1 MYERNAIILER
12 YLNKVF
18 GQNKDTSIKAAH
30 NIYQEIL
37 EEMEKYQIVTEEE
50 EKVIEEF
57 DDIAKQ
63 MQSIQKKQESLYLDT
78 VEREEEREKLF
89 NDFDQEPSII
99 ERKLIKI
106 EKIVLENEK
115 DQQEI
120 REEYI
125 ELLKRFVEKQKERN
139 KCSKTRRTAETNHM
153 KVLNETVQQIEAID
167 LLTVKRVK
175 DFSSMENSNLSQT
188 LNKVMTE
195 NGKNEKI
202 KFDADV
208 IKKAAQARID
218 IAKKEA
224 ECYMSAYEKLKRL
237 MTEVEGGSL
246 KLDKYQKV
254 EKDITIKIKFLEAEK
269 DYVVSFLDNE
279 RMTSMNGEKV
289 HKEMMQ
295 EACKNF
301 DKDIIQI
308 DNLYDL
314 ISKEMQGKATKKAY
328 KELYNST
335 YLQDIEQTEKTF
347 KQEVN
352 TIRANIGTII
362 NTNYWRIEGI
372 KNIYEVFNKEIE
384 EKYERDLSEFM
395 PEEKEEEQP
404 PIEEKPQ
411 KPKLKITKEIEED
424 DDDDDWFI
432 SNDEK
437 SKGKDYIDDEDEY
450 DNEDEEDLIFAKK
463 PKNYNQEKSFNKEE
477 DDDWLKYDESTENED
492 EEEDNE
498 DNFEYFFDSDD
509 EEENEDEIEED
520 DDENDFIFDSDNE
533 EDDEY
538 YENDEA
544 EEDDEEDDD
553 EYEEYYDDYDDY
565 DDFGVDDDDE
575 EEPETQEQTGK
586 NTRQTRGKATRAK
599 SKKEGKRSKEKNNEE
614 EENEVERIQRN
625 IKREKSKAKSKR
637 MQEENAS
644 IFGRIFKE
652 KKK

>member
-18 GQNKDTSIKAAH
+18 GQNKDTSIKAAQ
-30 NIYQEIL
+30 NIYQKIL

-120 REEYI
+120 REEYL
-125 ELLKRFVEKQKERN
+125 ELLKRFIEKQKERN

-314 ISKEMQGKATKKAY
+314 ISKENAGKATKKAY

-395 PEEKEEEQP
+395 PEEKEEELP

-424 DDDDDWFI
+424 DDEDDDWFI

-437 SKGKDYIDDEDEY
+437 SKGKDYIDDDEEY
-450 DNEDEEDLIFAKK
+450 DNEDEEDLIFAQK
-463 PKNYNQEKSFNKEE
+463 PKNYNQEKPFDDEE
-477 DDDWLKYDESTENED
+477 EDDDDWLKYENTENED
-492 EEEDNE
+492 TEENDE

-509 EEENEDEIEED
+509 EEENEDEIEEED

-533 EDDEY
+533 DDEY
-538 YENDEA
+538 YENDETEN
-544 EEDDEEDDD
+544 EEED

-565 DDFGVDDDDE
+565 DDFGVDEDE
-575 EEPETQEQTGK
+575 EEIPETQEQTGR